1 MFLKNNFTPIG
12 GQTNRMA
19 PTLFSY
25 SNEKD
30 SLDEMLGKG
39 YFNSRRTMFRRGDIL
54 KVHCKDGHAEIYVK
68 AVEGLEVVMEG
79 FYTLAGPK
87 AEVVPKTPKTEVN
100 KKGGRPKK
108 QAA

>member
-1 MFLKNNFTPIG
+1 MFSKNNFTPIG
-12 GQTNRMA
+12 GQTNRLA

-30 SLDEMLGKG
+30 SLLDILGPG
-39 YFNSRRTMFRRGDIL
+39 YFNSRRTMFRRGDTI
-54 KVHCKDGHAEIYVK
+54 KVHCKEGHAEIYVK

-87 AEVVPKTPKTEVN
+87 VGAVSETPIKN
-100 KKGGRPKK
+100 KGGRPIKK
-108 QAA
+108 AA

>member
-30 SLDEMLGKG
+30 SLLEILSPG
-39 YFNSRRTMFRRGDIL
+39 YFNSRRTMFRRGDII
-54 KVHCKDGHAEIYVK
+54 KVHCKEGHAEIYVK
-68 AVEGLEVVMEG
+68 AVEGLEVVSEG
-79 FYTLAGPK
+79 FYALAGPNVEAVSK
-87 AEVVPKTPKTEVN
+87 IPIK
-100 KKGGRPKK
+100 KKGGRPKQK
-108 QAA
+108 AA